1 MVTMPK
7 RNRLKRGSRMQR
19 KRLPVDIKGM
29 STDELMEYYNIL
41 YETIAERSSIKKV
54 NALLEADRELT
65 LRETG

>member
-1 MVTMPK
+1 
-7 RNRLKRGSRMQR
+7 
-19 KRLPVDIKGM
+19 M